1 MNDSATRS
9 KADDSGSMKQQR
21 SPKRPPSILPW
32 SVAGIVILLM
42 VVALVAGIMDGTGP
56 VELLLSILPQALYAV
71 VGSIIVSR
79 SQANRVGWLLLAI
92 GAAGALDSVIHLVAL
107 EDPPSRLTPGW
118 FLLLLNDQVAW
129 MIWLFPLFL
138 LICVFPTGS
147 LPSRR
152 WRWVPILEAVMFAT
166 LTAVVGFGKEIGPF
180 SGAWSLPNRFGFI
193 DGSFYDSAVLLVPW
207 ALGLVALSVGSVTSI
222 VMRYR
227 RADDVERA
235 QLKWVLYAVVVFGV
249 IYALMLATEGW
260 SDDSVVGGAAL
271 FVGVGGIAGAIAV
284 AVLKFHLYDIDII
297 ISRSLT
303 FGVLAVFIGGVYVG
317 IVVGVGSLFGQ
328 ADGSNVGL
336 SVAATAVV
344 ALAFQPVRGRV
355 ERWANRLVYGKRA
368 TPYEVLARFSHRSA
382 EESDE
387 DVLVRIPRLIVDGT
401 GASSAMVWV
410 RSGDGF
416 RTASV
421 WPESD
426 AVRTLDGDVGFVDP
440 EADVSWPVFHDGELL
455 GGISLVAARGGVIT
469 PPERE
474 LVTRL
479 ADGLGLTLRNSRLT
493 AELRRQVR
501 DLQRSRD
508 RVVSAADE
516 ARRSLEHDLDS
527 GPQQLLVAAK
537 VKLGPLRKLAEQ
549 AGAVRTAEVL
559 ADIEVNAGEAIRAV
573 RDFAAGIYPPLL
585 GAEGLAVALSQETRK
600 AALPVDLETDG
611 VGRYSREVESAVYF
625 SILEALQNTAKYAE
639 ASRAVVRLTAG
650 SGDLRF
656 EVSDDGKGFDPAT
669 VRHGAGLNGIADRL
683 DTIGGIWTIT
693 SSSGGG
699 TVVAGTVPVEAS
711 VAI

>member
-1 MNDSATRS
+1 MKDSATRP
-9 KADDSGSMKQQR
+9 KADDSGSMKRQ
-21 SPKRPPSILPW
+21 PSILPW
-32 SVAGIVILLM
+32 SVAGIVILLAF
-42 VVALVAGIMDGTGP
+42 VALVAGIMDGTGT

-71 VGSIIVSR
+71 IGSIIVSR
-79 SQANRVGWLLLAI
+79 SQANRVGWLLMAI
-92 GAAGALDSVIHLVAL
+92 GAAGALESVIELVAL

-235 QLKWVLYAVVVFGV
+235 QLKWMLYAVVVFGV
-249 IYALMLATEGW
+249 IYALMLATDGW
-260 SDDSVVGGAAL
+260 NDPVVGGAAL
-271 FVGVGGIAGAIAV
+271 FLGVGGIAGAIAV

-344 ALAFQPVRGRV
+344 ALVFQPVRGRV

-368 TPYEVLARFSHRSA
+368 TPYEVLARFSHRAA

-387 DVLVRIPRLIVDGT
+387 DVLGRIPRLIVDGT
-401 GASSAMVWV
+401 GVSSAMVWV
-410 RSGDGF
+410 RSGGGF

-426 AVRTLDGDVGFVDP
+426 AVRTLDGDVGF
-440 EADVSWPVFHDGELL
+440 
-455 GGISLVAARGGVIT
+455 
-469 PPERE
+469 
-474 LVTRL
+474 
-479 ADGLGLTLRNSRLT
+479 
-493 AELRRQVR
+493 
-501 DLQRSRD
+501 
-508 RVVSAADE
+508 
-516 ARRSLEHDLDS
+516 
-527 GPQQLLVAAK
+527 
-537 VKLGPLRKLAEQ
+537 
-549 AGAVRTAEVL
+549 
-559 ADIEVNAGEAIRAV
+559 
-573 RDFAAGIYPPLL
+573 
-585 GAEGLAVALSQETRK
+585 GLAPLWWTVSLCGH
-600 AALPVDLETDG
+600 AAV
-611 VGRYSREVESAVYF
+611 
-625 SILEALQNTAKYAE
+625 
-639 ASRAVVRLTAG
+639 
-650 SGDLRF
+650 
-656 EVSDDGKGFDPAT
+656 
-669 VRHGAGLNGIADRL
+669 IAF
-683 DTIGGIWTIT
+683 
-693 SSSGGG
+693 
-699 TVVAGTVPVEAS
+699 
-711 VAI
+711 